1 MAEVANLEWQLGWWG
16 GSFKLRYEA
25 GYDFQGKQRTPSPYR
40 DVRASSAGRG
50 RLTAEA
56 APHSRLLFR
65 THGVGASA
73 VVFLRGVV
81 NHETLGYRQKRASRR
96 NLIGF
101 SRRHGSRWLWYWF
114 DPLRGRDGFDVP
126 FRSTSSDEVIRV
138 ANSTCTASA
147 YVRFAVFSFSA

>member
-1 MAEVANLEWQLGWWG
+1 MAEVASLEWQLGWWG

-50 RLTAEA
+50 RQTAEA

-73 VVFLRGVV
+73 VVVC
-81 NHETLGYRQKRASRR
+81 AM
-96 NLIGF
+96 
-101 SRRHGSRWLWYWF
+101 
-114 DPLRGRDGFDVP
+114 
-126 FRSTSSDEVIRV
+126 
-138 ANSTCTASA
+138 
-147 YVRFAVFSFSA
+147 

>member
-1 MAEVANLEWQLGWWG
+1 MAEVASLEWQLGWWG

-73 VVFLRGVV
+73 VGFLRGVV

-101 SRRHGSRWLWYWF
+101 SRRRMGRVDAVGGRRRGSI
-114 DPLRGRDGFDVP
+114 RGR
-126 FRSTSSDEVIRV
+126 
-138 ANSTCTASA
+138 
-147 YVRFAVFSFSA
+147 FSHGGVVKP